1 MTRDAFRC
9 SIRLAAALCLILG
22 AACTDD
28 SAPVAAHTPRPAR
41 AVSIRMLALGDS
53 YTTGEA
59 IPETKSWPHQLEAA
73 LLADSVRVASLT
85 VVARTGWTTS
95 DLLVAMN
102 KSHLVPK
109 YDLVTLQIGVN
120 NQYQGLLFDVFQN
133 EFVELLARAIAL
145 AGNEPGHV
153 VVLTIPDYSVTPVG
167 MRIDPDRTRAEIDGY
182 NGFIAATLDSTETP
196 LVNITDISREAAEDS
211 SLTARDGLHPSAKM
225 YAAWVELL
233 RPVVA
238 HIFGRGPTGD

>member
-1 MTRDAFRC
+1 MTRDAFRHAL
-9 SIRLAAALCLILG
+9 RFAATLCLVLG
-22 AACTDD
+22 AACSDD
-28 SAPVAAHTPRPAR
+28 STPVAAHTPTPAR
-41 AVSIRMLALGDS
+41 AIKVRMLALGDS

-73 LLADSVRVASLT
+73 LLGDSVRVDSLR
-85 VVARTGWTTS
+85 VVAHTGWTTS
-95 DLLVAMN
+95 DLIIAMN
-102 KSHLVPK
+102 KSHLVPT

-120 NQYQGLLFDVFQN
+120 NQYQGLPFELFQD
-133 EFVELLARAIAL
+133 EFVELLARAIVL
-145 AGNEPGHV
+145 AGNQPGHV

-167 MRIDPDRTRAEIDGY
+167 QRLDPDRTRAEIDGY
-182 NGFIAATLDSTETP
+182 NGFIAATLDSTATA

-238 HIFGRGPTGD
+238 RIFGRGDTGR